1 MNAGKILLAVLAGLA
16 AGALIG
22 ILFAPEKGIDTR
34 KKITKK
40 GDDYMDSIRDKFEE
54 ILSSIKDKYEKG
66 KEEVNEMIHN
76 GAAHAKQA
84 EKEVRSVNS

>member
-22 ILFAPEKGIDTR
+22 ILFAPDKGIDTR

-54 ILSSIKDKYEKG
+54 FLASVKDKFEKG
-66 KEEVNEMIHN
+66 KEEVNEIMHN
-76 GAAHAKQA
+76 GAAQAKNA
-84 EKEVRSVNS
+84 EKEARSVNG